1 VAFAGGDVEGGAAV
15 EVDAV
20 DVDAFVEQILNSLDV
35 AAARHEEQL
44 HGGVKVLG
52 HGELR
57 VLVLGAPPY
66 RIQRRLPPEA
76 EPLVVPAWIQR
87 GLARELAAE
96 APPQRPR
103 RELPR
108 DAALQLRGN
117 VFHGGRRRIPHH
129 KNFSQSMNQQRM
141 NERRVLASMLYML
154 ERIQPSA
161 LVMLLE
167 SMRTE
172 SKEARIS

>member
-1 VAFAGGDVEGGAAV
+1 MEGGAAV

-20 DVDAFVEQILNSLDV
+20 DVDAFVEQILNSPDV

-44 HGGVKVLG
+44 HGGVKILG

-57 VLVLGAPPY
+57 LLLFGAPPY

-87 GLARELAAE
+87 GLPRELPAQAL
-96 APPQRPR
+96 PQRPR

-129 KNFSQSMNQQRM
+129 KNFSQSINQPTT
-141 NERRVLASMLYML
+141 NERTKIPSDHAYML
-154 ERIQPSA
+154 ERIQPVA

-167 SMRTE
+167 SIRTE
-172 SKEARIS
+172 SKEARVSEGK